1 MVSRRPVSCLGSL
14 LTCLSVLFAGCSQD
28 SSLVAS
34 RIIELNDRG
43 VSKMGQFQYVAAHED
58 FKKVTE
64 DAPHWDVGWVNLAIA
79 TLNRQNPDDEIKTLE
94 ILQTVLERNP
104 NNVRALYTS
113 GIVNLYLGHTIEAIE
128 FLNKVVAIDPSDAFG
143 TYFLGQA
150 HLQAGNYELAQQ
162 RLLETLEL
170 NPAIR
175 SAYWAAATA
184 SRRLDDVERATSLIE
199 EYQAFEHNPLSVSA
213 GFSYKQMGPKAEAQ
227 SDGENIVVRAAIPD
241 GELFDSPQ
249 LLDLELNA
257 VKSISSYDLNEDG
270 RWDVLISDGEQ
281 TVTLVG
287 GTDGYSLH
295 ESDIPPHSASGWGDM
310 NNDGS
315 TELLTCGL
323 RGVAVHGVGNSE
335 DQTEKMIAHVSCDT
349 LRVLDADHDGDLDV
363 LIGGPAGLQIYH
375 NDLNGNFIPFE
386 TNTAGVFDEPVS
398 QLLAEDLDRD
408 RDVDLV
414 VIGHNASNRVLRN
427 ELTWNYAPFPGF
439 QSFQREAIRAVTA
452 LDVDLDGRLE
462 LITASEEGF
471 LDVWRFG
478 GPEWSRVRLN
488 YSVNDVLTLDAQDFD
503 GDGQSDVFVAH
514 KSGFSIVDPK
524 TSTILAQVNLEG
536 LDAALPIYGDAKS
549 GPAVVSVS
557 SSGTNIHTS
566 GSGRY
571 PFLAIAPTGKTSADQ
586 MRSNASGIGT
596 YVKLRADTR
605 WALTSSFSHS
615 SGSSQSLMPIMLGS
629 GGADQADYIELLWS
643 DGVTQSEIALEFG
656 KLHEIEE
663 IQRQLASCPVVFVWN
678 GEKYEFV
685 SDVLGVAALGYFA
698 SPGVTTPVRSKER
711 LLLPQSLIQP
721 REGKFEVKIG
731 EPMEEVLYLD
741 SAALLYFDMPD
752 SWDMTLDERLN
763 IKSVKPTSDAIYFR
777 EVHVP
782 IRAETN
788 LELDVTDAI
797 TDLDQVAVEPGP
809 VNPRYIGLLANEHS
823 LTLEFKEP
831 LPESD
836 AVLVADGWVEFP
848 YSQTSFAAYQSGVPY
863 QAPTI
868 EARDRHGV
876 WHVVA
881 KEFGFPG
888 GMPRQMALPLP
899 QLPQDT
905 DALRF
910 RSNLEIYWDRLR
922 VVRAET
928 PEVVPVNTLRL
939 SRAVVKSTGFA
950 RRTTGPQRIPYY
962 DYDHRLP
969 HGDAKFA
976 TGYYTS
982 MGDATELVER
992 TDSAVAIVGSGEEV
1006 HLEFEVPEPPE
1017 PGHRRYYA
1025 LEFHGWAKD
1034 MDLYT
1039 KTGDTIE
1046 PVPHHENI
1054 SSDQLATRDDLHTR
1068 YNVRHQSGMAT
1079 R

>member
-1 MVSRRPVSCLGSL
+1 
-14 LTCLSVLFAGCSQD
+14 
-28 SSLVAS
+28 
-34 RIIELNDRG
+34 
-43 VSKMGQFQYVAAHED
+43 MGQFQYVAAHDD
-58 FKKVTE
+58 FTKVTE
-64 DAPHWDVGWVNLAIA
+64 EAPHWDVGWVNLAIA

-104 NNVRALYTS
+104 DNVRALYTS

-128 FLNKVVAIDPSDAFG
+128 FLKKAVAIDPNDAFA

-150 HLQAGNYELAQQ
+150 HLQAGNYELAQR
-162 RLLETLEL
+162 RLLETLQL

-199 EYQAFEHNPLSVSA
+199 KYQAFEHNPLSVSA
-213 GFSYKQMGPKAEAQ
+213 GFSYKQMGPKAEAR
-227 SDGENIVVRAAIPD
+227 SVSENVVERTAKPD
-241 GELFDSPQ
+241 GELFDPPE
-249 LLDLELNA
+249 LLALELNS
-257 VKSISSYDLNEDG
+257 VKSISSFDLNDDG

-287 GTDGYSLH
+287 SADGYSLH
-295 ESDIPPHSASGWGDM
+295 ESNIPPHAASGWGDM
-310 NNDGS
+310 DNDGS
-315 TELLTCGL
+315 TELLTCGSY
-323 RGVAVHGVGNSE
+323 GVAVHRVDDSE
-335 DQTEKMIAHVSCDT
+335 DQSGISIANASCDT

-363 LIGGPAGLQIYH
+363 LVGGATGLQIYH
-375 NDLNGNFIPFE
+375 NDLNGNYIPYE
-386 TNTAGVFDEPVS
+386 ANADTLFDAPVV

-414 VIGHNASNRVLRN
+414 VIGHNSPSHVLRN
-427 ELTWNYAPFPGF
+427 ELTWRYAPLPGF
-439 QSFQREAIRAVTA
+439 QAFQRESIRAVTA

-462 LITASEEGF
+462 LLTASEEGE
-471 LDVWRFG
+471 LDVWQFG
-478 GPEWSRVRLN
+478 DPEWSRVRLDF
-488 YSVNDVLTLDAQDFD
+488 SANDVLALDAHDFD
-503 GDGQSDVFVAH
+503 GDGQTDVFIAH
-514 KSGFSIVDPK
+514 ETGFSIVDPR
-524 TSTILAQVNLEG
+524 TSGILSQVNLEG
-536 LDAALPIYGDAKS
+536 LDIALPIYSDPNS
-549 GPAVVSVS
+549 GPAVVSAS
-557 SSGTNIHTS
+557 STGISVHPSGL
-566 GSGRY
+566 GRF
-571 PFLAIAPTGKTSADQ
+571 PFLAVAPTGKTSADQ

-596 YVKLRADTR
+596 YLKLRADTR
-605 WALTSSFSHS
+605 WALTSSFSRF
-615 SGSSQSLMPIMLGS
+615 SGPSQSLMPVMLGS
-629 GGADQADYIELLWS
+629 GGADQADYIELVWS

-698 SPGVTTPVRSKER
+698 SPGVTTPVRSMER
-711 LLLPQSLIQP
+711 LLLPESLIQP
-721 REGKFEVKIG
+721 RDGKFEVKIG

-763 IKSVKPTSDAIYFR
+763 IKSAKPSSEAIYFR
-777 EVHVP
+777 EVHLP

-788 LELDVTDAI
+788 LEQDVTDAV
-797 TDLDQVAVEPGP
+797 TDLDQVAVDPGP
-809 VNPRYIGLLANEHS
+809 VHPRYIGLLANEHS

-848 YSQTSFAAYQSGVPY
+848 YSQTSFAAYQSDIPY

-868 EARDRHGV
+868 EARDRGGV

-899 QLPQDT
+899 KLPQGT

-922 VVRAET
+922 VVRAEK
-928 PEVVPVNTLRL
+928 PGIGSVNTLPLR
-939 SRAVVKSTGFA
+939 RAVVKSTGFA
-950 RRTTGPQRIPYY
+950 RRTTGPQRTPYY

-976 TGYYTS
+976 RGYYTS
-982 MGDATELVER
+982 MGDAAELVER
-992 TDSAVAIVGSGEEV
+992 SDSAVAIVGSGEEV

-1039 KTGDTIE
+1039 KTGDTVE

-1068 YNVRHQSGMAT
+1068 YNVRHQSGMAS